1 MKLRISVEGKSYE
14 VDVEVLDG
22 SAPAAAPARTA
33 PAPVRSAAVSA
44 PAPAAPA
51 AAPAPAAAGGDKVCL
66 APISGNIT
74 QIKCAVGD
82 TVTVNQP
89 LLVMEAMKME
99 SNIPSPVDGTVKAI
113 KVTVG
118 QSVKNG
124 ELLVEL
130 A

>member
-1 MKLRISVEGKSYE
+1 MLFRSVQP
-14 VDVEVLDG
+14 D
-22 SAPAAAPARTA
+22 
-33 PAPVRSAAVSA
+33 AVSA
-44 PAPAAPA
+44 PPPAAPA
-51 AAPAPAAAGGDKVCL
+51 TSAGGEKVCV
-66 APISGNIT
+66 APLSGNVT

-82 TVTVNQP
+82 QVKVNQP

-99 SNIPSPVDGTVKAI
+99 SNIPSPVEGTVKAI

-124 ELLVEL
+124 EVLVEL